1 MKNNKYVKKINLDDN
16 HTVYLSEEIDR
27 FYKERNQGVEYVVSD
42 VEKLLDAYDIVEFS
56 KIYLDLDSDGESW
69 LLTYK

>member
-16 HTVYLSEEIDR
+16 HTVYLSEGIDR
-27 FYKERNQGVEYVVSD
+27 FYKERNQSVEYVISD

>member
-1 MKNNKYVKKINLDDN
+1 MKNSKYVKKINLDDN
-16 HTVYLSEEIDR
+16 HTVYLSEGIDR
-27 FYKERNQGVEYVVSD
+27 FYKERNQDVEYVISD

>member
-1 MKNNKYVKKINLDDN
+1 MKNNKYIKKINLDDN
-16 HTVYLSEEIDR
+16 HTVYLSEGIDR
-27 FYKERNQGVEYVVSD
+27 FYKERNQDAEYVISD

>member
-16 HTVYLSEEIDR
+16 HIVYLSEGIDR
-27 FYKERNQGVEYVVSD
+27 FYKERNQGVEYVISD